1 MYVARVPIAESEA
14 DTATDA
20 ILGAI
25 WPETSAAAALEID
38 KAWRLEAY
46 YTEAPEEADI
56 ARIVSQALGRDVSPD
71 SVSVE
76 QIAEQNWVQ
85 TSLEALPPVTAGRF
99 IVHGHHDRGRVKPNQ
114 IGIEIEAG
122 LASGTGHH
130 GTTKGCLVA
139 INDVL
144 KRLKP
149 VNALDIGTGT
159 GVLAIALARAA
170 HVPVLATDID
180 RDAVTVSLE
189 NVRANAAREEV
200 RVVLAD
206 GVKAA
211 SVTDAG
217 PYDLIVANI
226 LANPLVAMA
235 TGISRL
241 AVPGATLILSGLL
254 TWQGRQVIAAYR
266 NRGFVLVRRHAIDG
280 WLTLVMEKA

>member
-14 DTATDA
+14 DTVTDA

-25 WPETSAAAALEID
+25 WPETSAAAALEIEN
-38 KAWRLEAY
+38 KWRLEAY
-46 YTEAPEEADI
+46 YTEAPDKADI
-56 ARIVSQALGRDVSPD
+56 ARIVSRALGRDIPAD
-71 SVSVE
+71 SVSIE
-76 QIAEQNWVQ
+76 QIADQDWVRS
-85 TSLEALPPVTAGRF
+85 SLESLPPVTAGRF
-99 IVHGHHDRGRVKPNQ
+99 IVHAHHDRDRVRSNQ

-122 LASGTGHH
+122 LAFGTGHH

-144 KRLKP
+144 KRFKP
-149 VNALDIGTGT
+149 HNALDIGTGT
-159 GVLAIALARAA
+159 GVLAIALARAT
-170 HVPVLATDID
+170 HIPVLATDID
-180 RDAVTVSLE
+180 KDAVEVSQE
-189 NVRANAAREEV
+189 NVRANAAQAEV

-206 GVKAA
+206 GVRTA

-241 AVPGATLILSGLL
+241 AVPGAALILSGLL

>member
-14 DTATDA
+14 DTVTDA

-25 WPETSAAAALEID
+25 WPETSAAAALEIEN
-38 KAWRLEAY
+38 KWRLEAY
-46 YTEAPEEADI
+46 YTEAPDKADI
-56 ARIVSQALGRDVSPD
+56 ARIVSRALGRDIPAD
-71 SVSVE
+71 SVSIE
-76 QIAEQNWVQ
+76 QIADQDWVRS
-85 TSLEALPPVTAGRF
+85 SLESLPPVTAGRF
-99 IVHGHHDRGRVKPNQ
+99 IVHGHHDRDRVRSNQ

-122 LASGTGHH
+122 LAFGTGHH

-144 KRLKP
+144 KRFKP
-149 VNALDIGTGT
+149 HNALDIGTGT
-159 GVLAIALARAA
+159 CVLAIALARAT
-170 HVPVLATDID
+170 HIPVLATDID
-180 RDAVTVSLE
+180 KDAVEVSQE
-189 NVRANAAREEV
+189 NVRANAAQAEV

-206 GVKAA
+206 GVRTA

>member
-1 MYVARVPIAESEA
+1 
-14 DTATDA
+14 
-20 ILGAI
+20 
-25 WPETSAAAALEID
+25 
-38 KAWRLEAY
+38 
-46 YTEAPEEADI
+46 
-56 ARIVSQALGRDVSPD
+56 QALGRDVSPD

-122 LASGTGHH
+122 LAFGTGHH

-241 AVPGATLILSGLL
+241 AVP
-254 TWQGRQVIAAYR
+254 
-266 NRGFVLVRRHAIDG
+266 
-280 WLTLVMEKA
+280 